1 MHLAESGEAGRASS
15 RLLPA
20 PIVVR
25 ALVPGFD
32 LRAERKAGFVAT
44 EGARGRHSVA
54 ARGLANGTGPLRGVV
69 PGRKGPEEPEHRTSE
84 VGAAGARGDHESR
97 RYRGLEE
104 TAGVGIPAAAGRVL
118 GRDARVPAFH
128 LDLEVII
135 ELQRRADAR
144 GPSLQATSEELLRVL
159 VDEHQCARD
168 LACRL
173 KDHVLDDAPLSRI
186 AAGVE
191 LLTTLAVHVCG
202 GALRPLT
209 GQLVEAAKKVIL
221 HPLDSQPRADALL
234 VGGLNHV
241 RIGATDDQ

>member
-1 MHLAESGEAGRASS
+1 MHLAVSGEAGRAYS

-20 PIVVR
+20 AIVVR

-44 EGARGRHSVA
+44 EGARGRRSVA

-69 PGRKGPEEPEHRTSE
+69 PGRKGPEEPEHRTGE

-118 GRDARVPAFH
+118 GRDVRVPTFK
-128 LDLEVII
+128 LDLEVVI
-135 ELQRRADAR
+135 ELQRRADAH
-144 GPSLQATSEELLRVL
+144 GPSLHAISGTSGEVLRIL
-159 VDEHQCARD
+159 VDEHQCARE

-173 KDHVLDDAPLSRI
+173 IDHVLDDAPLSRI
-186 AAGVE
+186 AAGVHE
-191 LLTTLAVHVCG
+191 LTPLAMHGGG
-202 GALRPLT
+202 GALRPLK
-209 GQLVEAAKKVIL
+209 GELVEAAEQVGL
-221 HPLDSQPRADALL
+221 HPLDGQPR
-234 VGGLNHV
+234 
-241 RIGATDDQ
+241 